1 MNAVGAD
8 IYGGNDACRE
18 DHDVTSVQMAKLIFM
33 NVTVVA

>member
-8 IYGGNDACRE
+8 IYGGNDACRKV
-18 DHDVTSVQMAKLIFM
+18 HDVTMVHVAKLIFM